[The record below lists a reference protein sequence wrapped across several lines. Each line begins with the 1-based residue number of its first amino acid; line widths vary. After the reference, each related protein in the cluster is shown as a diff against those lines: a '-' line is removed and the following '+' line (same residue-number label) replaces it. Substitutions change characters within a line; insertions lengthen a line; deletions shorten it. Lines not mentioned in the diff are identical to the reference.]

1 MTQLAAGFNP
11 IGHYAATADY
21 ALLPFRFLRLDP
33 GRQVLTNLA
42 GQHLVVPDPV
52 VSALV
57 QKQLPPD
64 DPYSAD
70 LEAGHFLARDA
81 RDAHRE
87 LLAAQIR
94 TRHSRR
100 SDLAALHMFVVT
112 LRCDHSCG
120 YCQVSRV
127 SEDRTAFDMSEATA
141 DRAVDLM
148 LEGPSPQLKVEFQGG
163 ESLLNF
169 PLVQRIVRR
178 AKERG
183 RDRDLAFV
191 IATNLSFLT
200 EEMLDYCAAE
210 KVGISTSLD
219 GPPALHNG
227 NRPRPGRDAY
237 ERTIAGIKRCRERL
251 GADGVSALM
260 TCTME
265 SLTQPEAIIDEY
277 VRQGFR
283 EIFLRHISPYGFA
296 VRSAA
301 RLDYE
306 AEQFVAFYQRGLEHI
321 LRLNR
326 EGVPFREVYAAI
338 LLRGMLTSRP
348 SSYVDLQSPTGA
360 GLSALVYN
368 HDGNVYSSDEG
379 RMLAEM
385 GDRSFLMGNVHRHS
399 WEQLFLES
407 PILDIAD
414 RTMTESL
421 PGCSE
426 CAFQPWCGS
435 NPVFHHA
442 TQGDVVGHRPTSAF
456 CRRQMGIMRHLVQ
469 LLEDDPAAAR
479 ILRRWVA

>member
-1 MTQLAAGFNP
+1 MIRLNGGFNP
-11 IGHYAATADY
+11 IGHYVGQLDY
-21 ALLPFRFLRLDP
+21 ALLPFRFLRLEP

-52 VSALV
+52 LAALV
-57 QKQLPPD
+57 NKQLPPD
-64 DPYSAD
+64 DPYFAD
-70 LEAGHFLARDA
+70 LEAGHFLTRGAHN
-81 RDAHRE
+81 AHRE
-87 LLAAQIR
+87 LVAAQIR

-100 SDLAALHMFVVT
+100 PDLVALHMFVVT

-127 SEDRTAFDMSEATA
+127 SEDRLAYDMSEDTA

-148 LEGPSPQLKVEFQGG
+148 LESPSRQLKVEFQGG

-178 AKERG
+178 TKEKG
-183 RDRDLAFV
+183 GDRDLAFV

-200 EEMLDYCAAE
+200 EEMLDFFAAE
-210 KVGISTSLD
+210 QIEISTSLD
-219 GPPALHNG
+219 GPSALHNG
-227 NRPRPGRDAY
+227 NRPRPDRDAY
-237 ERTIAGIKRCRERL
+237 QRTIAGIKRCRERL

-265 SLTQPEAIIDEY
+265 SLVQPEAIIDEY
-277 VRQGFR
+277 VHQGFR

-306 AEQFVAFYQRGLEHI
+306 AEQFVAFYQRGLGHI
-321 LRLNR
+321 LRLNC

-368 HDGNVYSSDEG
+368 YDGNVYASDEG

-385 GDRSFLMGNVHRHS
+385 GDRKFLMGNVHHHS
-399 WEQLFLES
+399 WEQIWLES

-414 RTMTESL
+414 RTMTEGL

-435 NPVFHHA
+435 NPVFHYA

-456 CRRQMGIMRHLVQ
+456 CRRQMGIMRHLVA
-469 LLEDDPAAAR
+469 LLEDDPVAAR
-479 ILRRWVA
+479 VLRRWVA